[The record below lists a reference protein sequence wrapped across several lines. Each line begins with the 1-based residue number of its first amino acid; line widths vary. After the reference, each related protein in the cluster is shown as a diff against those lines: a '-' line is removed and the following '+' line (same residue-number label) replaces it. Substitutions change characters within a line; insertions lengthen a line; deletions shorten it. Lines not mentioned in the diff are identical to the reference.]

1 MISSLSGILEASGK
15 DWAVIN
21 VSGVGF
27 RTYMP
32 ASSPALIGELG
43 QRVRVFTHL
52 HVREDALN
60 LFGFG
65 TAEELSLFETLIDV
79 SGIGPKLGLAMLSA
93 MNAEALASAIIS
105 GNTEL
110 LSTIPGVGKKTA
122 SRIVLELKDK
132 ITKSWEAGVLIQVTE
147 ANSDIL
153 ATLTALGYSAG
164 EAAKAIAS
172 LEDITGMPLEERI
185 KLALNYFNNK

>member
-1 MISSLSGILEASGK
+1 MISSLNGILEASGK

-27 RTYMP
+27 RCHMP
-32 ASSPALIGELG
+32 ATSPALIGGLG

-52 HVREDALN
+52 HVREDALS
-60 LFGFG
+60 LFGFA
-65 TAEELSLFETLIDV
+65 TTEELSLFETLIDV
-79 SGIGPKLGLAMLSA
+79 SGIGPKLGLAMLSV

-105 GNTEL
+105 GNAEL
-110 LSTIPGVGKKTA
+110 LSTIPGIGKKTS
-122 SRIVLELKDK
+122 SRIILELKDK
-132 ITKSWEAGVLIQVTE
+132 IAKNWEAGVLSQVTE

-153 ATLTALGYSAG
+153 ATLTALGYSSS
-164 EAAKAIAS
+164 EAAKAISS
-172 LEDITGMPLEERI
+172 LGDNGDLPLEERI